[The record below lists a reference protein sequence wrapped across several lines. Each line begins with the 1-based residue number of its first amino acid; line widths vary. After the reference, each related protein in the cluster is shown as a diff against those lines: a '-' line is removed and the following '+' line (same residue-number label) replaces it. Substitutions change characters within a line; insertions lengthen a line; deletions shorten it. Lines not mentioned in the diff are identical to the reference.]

1 MTPDFDTPSPHAG
14 SGDTTGQ
21 QRAPRRTFANL
32 IARALPT
39 AMLVFALL
47 YLVSAFRAPRED
59 DFQLSLFGRL
69 PIVDLGRIKPLDTFA
84 RTTLLAIST
93 KQSFYL
99 SGNDGTSERNER
111 QDHRRAPAAQWLLD
125 VMAKPDQA
133 RGYRVVRIDHPDIK
147 SILGVDR
154 QRKYFSI
161 KEIVAKVDVLDEQ
174 FKRAREVSAND
185 RTPFQRQVL
194 KLGQR
199 LNAYFSTEDVL
210 NLLLVPPADE
220 SDVEGWMSFTEA
232 RGDAAAHDR
241 LAAASDTYLEAMRSW
256 REDDPAAFNATVVH
270 YARTLDD
277 GLPSLSRKMWFE
289 TLFNRVAPFLRSL
302 ALYVLVFLLAALSWL
317 RMSRSLSTAA
327 LWVLGATLVMHTL
340 GLVARVYIQGRPPVT
355 NLYSSAIFVGWGA
368 AILGLVLERIYR
380 NGIGA
385 VTAAGMGF
393 LTLLLAHNLALD
405 GDTMTMMQA
414 VLDTNFWLATHV
426 VVITLGYSATFLAGF
441 LGILYVLRGVFT
453 RSLTLDMQRSLSRM
467 IYGIICFATL
477 FSFVGTIL
485 GGIWADQSW
494 GRFWGW
500 DPKENG
506 ALLIVLW
513 NALVLHA
520 RWGGMVRQRGLAVL
534 SVGGNIVT
542 AWSWFG
548 TNMLGVGLHAYGFID
563 SAVFWMFVFVASQ
576 LAFIGL
582 GSLPLHHWRSMQ
594 GTGLRSTAAR
604 PEAGQ
609 EEAGSFTPAAPSSR

>member
-1 MTPDFDTPSPHAG
+1 
-14 SGDTTGQ
+14 
-21 QRAPRRTFANL
+21 
-32 IARALPT
+32 
-39 AMLVFALL
+39 
-47 YLVSAFRAPRED
+47 
-59 DFQLSLFGRL
+59 
-69 PIVDLGRIKPLDTFA
+69 
-84 RTTLLAIST
+84 
-93 KQSFYL
+93 
-99 SGNDGTSERNER
+99 
-111 QDHRRAPAAQWLLD
+111 
-125 VMAKPDQA
+125 
-133 RGYRVVRIDHPDIK
+133 
-147 SILGVDR
+147 
-154 QRKYFSI
+154 
-161 KEIVAKVDVLDEQ
+161 
-174 FKRAREVSAND
+174 
-185 RTPFQRQVL
+185 
-194 KLGQR
+194 
-199 LNAYFSTEDVL
+199 
-210 NLLLVPPADE
+210 
-220 SDVEGWMSFTEA
+220 
-232 RGDAAAHDR
+232 
-241 LAAASDTYLEAMRSW
+241 
-256 REDDPAAFNATVVH
+256 
-270 YARTLDD
+270 
-277 GLPSLSRKMWFE
+277 
-289 TLFNRVAPFLRSL
+289 
-302 ALYVLVFLLAALSWL
+302 
-317 RMSRSLSTAA
+317 
-327 LWVLGATLVMHTL
+327 
-340 GLVARVYIQGRPPVT
+340 VARVYIQGRPPVT

-520 RWGGMVRQRGLAVL
+520 R
-534 SVGGNIVT
+534 
-542 AWSWFG
+542 SWFG